1 LLYKWKLQSQG
12 AQVGSEGPRAVGE
25 RSAADDL
32 RSLRRE
38 NAFLR
43 VENDIFKK
51 AAIILGTRTQ
61 PNSEK

>member
-1 LLYKWKLQSQG
+1 MK
-12 AQVGSEGPRAVGE
+12 AAI
-25 RSAADDL
+25 AADAL

-38 NAFLR
+38 NALLKA
-43 VENDIFKK
+43 ENDIFKK